1 MTKLIT
7 NISKDYFYE
16 NDEFENELLCLVS
29 DDRFELI
36 EMISTQIKKMN
47 RGDSFLVN
55 WVKEK
60 TDEDDDSL
68 KVNFIKKGDTYFDT
82 YLGGYGDDNETN
94 EWLSD
99 RDDVTKGENDNE

>member
-36 EMISTQIKKMN
+36 EMISTQIKKMD

-68 KVNFIKKGDTYFDT
+68 KVKFIKKGDTYF
-82 YLGGYGDDNETN
+82 GGYGDDNDTN
-94 EWLSD
+94 ETLSD
-99 RDDVTKGENDNE
+99 RDDVTKGENENE

>member
-7 NISKDYFYE
+7 NISKDLFYE
-16 NDEFENELLCLVS
+16 NDGFEYELLCLVS

-36 EMISTQIKKMN
+36 EMISTQIKKMD

-55 WVKEK
+55 WVEEK
-60 TDEDDDSL
+60 TDEEDDSL
-68 KVNFIKKGDTYFDT
+68 KENLIKKGDTYF
-82 YLGGYGDDNETN
+82 GCYGDDNETN
-94 EWLSD
+94 ETLSD